1 MEYFDRVPVPE
12 SRGSKNSRSQQQIDK
27 SSMNEEQKD
36 AMLNQNSSTAM
47 GTNHHGNSLQIDI
60 EGGLAHNTSLDM

>member
-1 MEYFDRVPVPE
+1 
-12 SRGSKNSRSQQQIDK
+12 
-27 SSMNEEQKD
+27 MNEEQKD